1 MGMKNVGAFLKEEG
15 TSLIFKGDGELV
27 FYIPENYFRNDGH
40 MKYAEEA
47 GEYVNTLGLF
57 STGQWLSIPFIIAG
71 ILLLFAGKK
80 RV

>member
-40 MKYAEEA
+40 MKYA
-47 GEYVNTLGLF
+47 
-57 STGQWLSIPFIIAG
+57 
-71 ILLLFAGKK
+71 
-80 RV
+80 